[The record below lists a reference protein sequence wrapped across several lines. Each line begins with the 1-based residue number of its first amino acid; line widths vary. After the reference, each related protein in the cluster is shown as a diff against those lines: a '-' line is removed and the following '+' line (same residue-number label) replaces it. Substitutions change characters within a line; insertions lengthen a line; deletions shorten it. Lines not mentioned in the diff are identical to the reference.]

1 MKIKKAISH
10 ILPDS
15 TKVYIKMLFNGIN
28 NKKMLQKKVSIKGF
42 VPDKYPFGINLI
54 GDIRAETG
62 LGQSM
67 RILAD
72 ILEEGEIPF
81 TIWQMDSPG
90 ELELNDDK
98 WKEKISAKLKYSI
111 NLVHI
116 NPNIWAE
123 TYNKFSNEVFDYR
136 YNIAFWLWELE
147 EFPDKWVDCIETV
160 DEIWTPSEFIS
171 KSIKKK
177 TTKPVE
183 TVPYAI
189 CFDVENL
196 YPRKYFEL
204 PEDKFLFLVMYD
216 FKSISERKNPKA
228 VIRAYKNAFDQG
240 GEGTGLVI
248 KINHLGKKRELEQ
261 LQEEMAGYKNIYY
274 ITDNLSRKEIES
286 LIADVDVLVSLHRS
300 EGFGLPLAEA
310 MYLGT
315 PVIATGWSANVE
327 FMENDC
333 SCLVNY
339 TLTEIKR
346 NIGPYEKGNQW
357 AEADI
362 ACASQY
368 MKKLYYDKEYW
379 EEISGNGKKKI
390 RQKLNIENA
399 ISVIKRKIKR
409 LN

>member
-42 VPDKYPFGINLI
+42 VSDKYPFGINLI

-171 KSIKKK
+171 KSIKQK

-204 PEDKFLFLVMYD
+204 PEDKFLFLAMYD

-362 ACASQY
+362 VCASQY

-399 ISVIKRKIKR
+399 ISVIKGKIKR

>member
-1 MKIKKAISH
+1 M
-10 ILPDS
+10 
-15 TKVYIKMLFNGIN
+15 
-28 NKKMLQKKVSIKGF
+28 
-42 VPDKYPFGINLI
+42 
-54 GDIRAETG
+54 
-62 LGQSM
+62 
-67 RILAD
+67 
-72 ILEEGEIPF
+72 
-81 TIWQMDSPG
+81 
-90 ELELNDDK
+90 
-98 WKEKISAKLKYSI
+98 
-111 NLVHI
+111 
-116 NPNIWAE
+116 
-123 TYNKFSNEVFDYR
+123 FDYR

-171 KSIKKK
+171 KSIKQK

-204 PEDKFLFLVMYD
+204 PEDKFLFLAMYD

-362 ACASQY
+362 VCASQY

-399 ISVIKRKIKR
+399 ISVIKGKIKR

>member
-1 MKIKKAISH
+1 M
-10 ILPDS
+10 
-15 TKVYIKMLFNGIN
+15 
-28 NKKMLQKKVSIKGF
+28 
-42 VPDKYPFGINLI
+42 
-54 GDIRAETG
+54 
-62 LGQSM
+62 
-67 RILAD
+67 
-72 ILEEGEIPF
+72 
-81 TIWQMDSPG
+81 
-90 ELELNDDK
+90 
-98 WKEKISAKLKYSI
+98 
-111 NLVHI
+111 
-116 NPNIWAE
+116 
-123 TYNKFSNEVFDYR
+123 
-136 YNIAFWLWELE
+136 
-147 EFPDKWVDCIETV
+147 
-160 DEIWTPSEFIS
+160 
-171 KSIKKK
+171 
-177 TTKPVE
+177 
-183 TVPYAI
+183 
-189 CFDVENL
+189 ENL

-204 PEDKFLFLVMYD
+204 PEDKFVFLVMYD

>member
-1 MKIKKAISH
+1 
-10 ILPDS
+10 
-15 TKVYIKMLFNGIN
+15 MLFNGIN
-28 NKKMLQKKVSIKGF
+28 NKKMLRKKANIKGF
-42 VPDKYPFGINLI
+42 VSDKYPFGINLI

-72 ILEEGEIPF
+72 ILEEAEIPF

-90 ELELNDDK
+90 GLELNDNK
-98 WKEKISAKLKYSI
+98 WKEKISSELKYSI

-147 EFPDKWVDCIETV
+147 EFPNKWVDCIETV

-171 KSIKKK
+171 ESIRRKTIKSVK
-177 TTKPVE
+177 

-189 CFDVENL
+189 CLDTENL
-196 YPRKYFEL
+196 YPKRYFGL
-204 PEDKFLFLVMYD
+204 PEDKFFFLVMYD

-228 VIRAYKNAFDQG
+228 VIRAYKNAFNQDD
-240 GEGTGLVI
+240 EGTGLVI
-248 KINHLGKKRELEQ
+248 KINHLGKKRELKQ
-261 LQEEMAGYKNIYY
+261 LQEEMSGYKNIYY

-327 FMENDC
+327 FMEKDC
-333 SCLVNY
+333 SCLVDY
-339 TLTEIKR
+339 KLTKIEK
-346 NIGPYEKGNQW
+346 NIGPYEKGNRW

-362 ACASQY
+362 FCASQY
-368 MKKLYYDKEYW
+368 MKKLYYDRTYW
-379 EEISGNGKKKI
+379 AKISESGKQKI
-390 RQKLNIENA
+390 RQKLKAENA
-399 ISVIKRKIKR
+399 ISVVKGKIEGMKR
-409 LN
+409 L